1 MRFARLI
8 AILTLLAASLAGGVA
23 SAADWASYRDT
34 YRSMVVF
41 EKYGG
46 PKNLIQN
53 LVQVVPSSGDTE
65 ALDLTLTGKATN
77 LKLALDPLGRTV
89 FPLLKAAYDENAVLQ
104 VSRKD
109 LNFTL
114 RARVSVNVRADGVYD
129 YAELRAACEQALG
142 FARHVDSGARSRQC
156 AGVRFVFEKK
166 GIPAVRVRKADGTV
180 APLAVVNGPAF
191 DGDTEGAFPTVTYR
205 FAGAERSQVST
216 ISAPVA
222 IAPLF
227 E

>member
-1 MRFARLI
+1 MRLARLT
-8 AILTLLAASLAGGVA
+8 ATLTLLAASLAGGVA

-34 YRSMVVF
+34 YRAMVVF

-53 LVQVVPSSGDTE
+53 LLQVVPSGGDTE
-65 ALDLTLTGKATN
+65 GLELSLTGKATS
-77 LKLALDPLGRTV
+77 LKLVLDPLGRTV

-109 LNFTL
+109 VDFTL
-114 RARVSVNVRADGVYD
+114 RPRVSIIVRPDGVYD
-129 YAELRAACEQALG
+129 HAELRAACEQALG
-142 FARHVDSGARSRQC
+142 YARYTDASTRSRQC

-166 GIPAVRVRKADGTV
+166 ATPAVRVRKADGSVTPLPVV
-180 APLAVVNGPAF
+180 AGPAF
-191 DGDTEGAFPTVTYR
+191 GDGEGAFPTVTYR
-205 FAGAERSQVST
+205 FAGAERTQVT
-216 ISAPVA
+216 TTSAPLA
-222 IAPLF
+222 IAALF